1 MQKFLTIAILSI
13 LVFSGCTSTPDTTVP
28 VPDSTEPS
36 TTDSSSTST
45 STPTPTTGSIP
56 TAELSTL
63 MQENAQLM
71 LQAGQAGVDA
81 RKREEWVVQAQA
93 ISVKMQAQDY
103 QGAIALLTQL
113 NAEMRV
119 AIEAL

>member
-1 MQKFLTIAILSI
+1 MQKFLTIAILSVLI
-13 LVFSGCTSTPDTTVP
+13 FSGCTSTPD
-28 VPDSTEPS
+28 STEPS
-36 TTDSSSTST
+36 VPDSSSTSTST
-45 STPTPTTGSIP
+45 STPTPTTGGIP

-81 RKREEWVVQAQA
+81 RKREEWVVQAQTV
-93 ISVKMQAQDY
+93 SEKMQAQDY

-113 NAEMRV
+113 NAEMRA

>member
-1 MQKFLTIAILSI
+1 MQKFLTIAILSVLI
-13 LVFSGCTSTPDTTVP
+13 FSGCTSTPD
-28 VPDSTEPS
+28 STEPS
-36 TTDSSSTST
+36 VPDSSSTST
-45 STPTPTTGSIP
+45 STPTPTTGGIP

-93 ISVKMQAQDY
+93 VSVKMQAQDY

-113 NAEMRV
+113 NAEMRA